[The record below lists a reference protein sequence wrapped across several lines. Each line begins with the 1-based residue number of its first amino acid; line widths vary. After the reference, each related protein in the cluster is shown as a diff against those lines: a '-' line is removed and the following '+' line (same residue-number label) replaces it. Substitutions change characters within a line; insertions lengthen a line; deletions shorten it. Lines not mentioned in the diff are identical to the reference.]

1 MHVLWQTLVAVAVVM
16 AAEAIMRALAQRLRP
31 AVA

>member
-1 MHVLWQTLVAVAVVM
+1 VYVLWQTLVAVAAVM
-16 AAEAIMRALAQRLRP
+16 AAEAIMKALAQRLRP